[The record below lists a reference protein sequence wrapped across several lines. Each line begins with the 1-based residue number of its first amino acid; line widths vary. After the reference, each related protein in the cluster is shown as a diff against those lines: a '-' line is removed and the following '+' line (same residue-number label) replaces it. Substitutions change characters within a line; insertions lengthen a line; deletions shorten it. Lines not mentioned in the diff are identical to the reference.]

1 MPLAAPSCGHP
12 RPISQRPARRPCFRP
27 WSSSLA
33 IVSVLSSTCGGRG
46 PPVMFVPRTGA
57 ANPLVGKSCTRSCS
71 TSGAAGATLAL
82 PWSLPRHGEQ
92 LVSHAA
98 CLTRRVVLPHQT
110 AGWWVGA
117 PQLVQP
123 RVHLRNAR
131 QEARCPGVLL
141 SCYSRRWAEVA
152 LCSAAS
158 PGAAS
163 QPRVGCG

>member
-1 MPLAAPSCGHP
+1 
-12 RPISQRPARRPCFRP
+12 
-27 WSSSLA
+27 
-33 IVSVLSSTCGGRG
+33 
-46 PPVMFVPRTGA
+46 MFVPRTGA

-131 QEARCPGVLL
+131 QEARCPGVL
-141 SCYSRRWAEVA
+141 
-152 LCSAAS
+152 
-158 PGAAS
+158 
-163 QPRVGCG
+163 